1 MRGEISTCDNEE
13 EEVKRRRRRRREEKR
28 RERTRHLGD
37 IQYHAR
43 HCLCE

>member
-13 EEVKRRRRRRREEKR
+13 EEVKRREEKKRREE
-28 RERTRHLGD
+28 ERTRHLGD